1 VGEKPD
7 LDVSVLLGYKFA
19 AIPEW
24 VLYHPD
30 LTAEDVR
37 VFGVLARY
45 GNDIRPSRQTIADAI
60 RKSPDTVDRC
70 ISRLRKVGAIMVERR
85 YEGDTRLPN
94 RYYLAGDTPAAGSRT
109 VAATP
114 SRTDAATPAAPL
126 RQEREQDNESKNN
139 ESASH
144 VERRNPAF
152 DALVEACGYDYDEMT
167 KRQRTACAVAAAEL
181 VKVDATP
188 DEIHWRATVFRAK
201 HPDAACTPN
210 ALANQWA
217 ALKTMPTP
225 RGKQGL
231 MDRARQRA
239 ALRAVES

>member
-1 VGEKPD
+1 
-7 LDVSVLLGYKFA
+7 LSVLLGYKFA

-30 LTAEDVR
+30 LTGDDVR

-45 GNDIRPSRQTIADAI
+45 GNDIRPSQKTIAEKI
-60 RKSPDTVDRC
+60 GKSPDTVKR
-70 ISRLRKVGAIMVERR
+70 SLHRLVDAGAVRVEHRT
-85 YEGDTRLPN
+85 EGDAPLPN
-94 RYYLAGDTPAAGSRT
+94 RYHLAGDDPLA
-109 VAATP
+109 P
-114 SRTDAATPAAPL
+114 SGGTDARRGGGTDAP
-126 RQEREQDNESKNN
+126 RVGAEMHHEREQVNESKDN